1 MAQTCALCHGQPPP
15 LPSRINHPSPLHMH
29 RPRVANALPP
39 GVATPTCQPET
50 SPWVSHVSSL
60 RCSAFP
66 AQTCPCL
73 CHLPHA
79 TAAGLCYLIVAVMY
93 MRVMW
98 FTRRKVSLA
107 AAGVVVLIDAC
118 SCDDDLRTCI
128 AFLCLAPAT
137 SHPTPSTTS
146 RQQLSPRCTLPP
158 AAKRIAPPLHSA
170 APPSTPPIPT
180 LLCPAPSTARAPA
193 LSPPPQHTSRSSPCC
208 TACIVTRC
216 TASNHAHRTHT
227 CARAASAPSHLCLR
241 GLWHALAL
249 SYQCASAS
257 HALAL
262 PLPLADCTR
271 P

>member
-1 MAQTCALCHGQPPP
+1 
-15 LPSRINHPSPLHMH
+15 
-29 RPRVANALPP
+29 
-39 GVATPTCQPET
+39 
-50 SPWVSHVSSL
+50 
-60 RCSAFP
+60 
-66 AQTCPCL
+66 
-73 CHLPHA
+73 
-79 TAAGLCYLIVAVMY
+79 

-146 RQQLSPRCTLPP
+146 RQQLSPRCTLPLPP
-158 AAKRIAPPLHSA
+158 AAKRIAPPLHLA

-180 LLCPAPSTARAPA
+180 PLRPAPSTARAPA
-193 LSPPPQHTSRSSPCC
+193 LSPPPQHTSRSSLCC
-208 TACIVTRC
+208 TACIVTLC
-216 TASNHAHRTHT
+216 TASNHAPRNQT
-227 CARAASAPSHLCLR
+227 CARAVSAPSHRCLR
-241 GLWHALAL
+241 GPWHALAL

-262 PLPLADCTR
+262 PLPLPLPLPLADCTR